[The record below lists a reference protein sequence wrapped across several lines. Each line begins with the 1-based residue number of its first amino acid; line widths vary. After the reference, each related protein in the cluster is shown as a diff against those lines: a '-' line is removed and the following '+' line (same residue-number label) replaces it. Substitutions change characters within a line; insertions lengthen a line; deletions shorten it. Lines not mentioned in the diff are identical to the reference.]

1 VNFWKPS
8 EEVGVAD
15 SIKGVVEMEYT
26 GISAASGYALGP
38 AFLLEDQKILVVES
52 EVAKENL
59 DSELQRFEEALTKA
73 SQDLEGIKERT
84 RQTIGS
90 EEAEIFTAHI
100 LVLQDPEYSGAIKD
114 MIRSEARNVEWA
126 VQAVTNQFL
135 ELFASM
141 DNDYIRERAADL
153 RDVASRLLRHLLGI
167 STQSLSEITEKV
179 ILVAHDLTPSDTA
192 QLDRDQVIGIVT
204 NMGGRTSHSA
214 IMSRSME
221 IPAVVGMQDIVEKIK
236 SGEFVIVDG
245 SEGKVFINPSEDLIQ
260 LYTEKQHSYEAQR
273 EELKKLVQLPSTT
286 PDGIQVEL
294 VANIGNPK
302 DGLVAVTNGA
312 EGIGLYR
319 TEFLYMGRE
328 ELPSEEEQFEAYKAV
343 AVMFGKEHPVVI
355 RSLDIGG
362 DKELPYLEMP
372 KEMNPFLGYRAIRLC
387 LDRTDIF
394 RTQLRAILR
403 ASAYGNIKLMYPM
416 IATLG
421 ELRAANQVLET
432 VKQELLAE
440 DIPFNKGMEVGIM
453 VEIPAVAVMADRF
466 APEVD
471 FFSIGT
477 NDLIQYTMAAD
488 RTNETVAYLYQPF
501 NLAVLRLIRGVIESA
516 HIAGKRVAMCGE
528 MAGDL
533 TALPI
538 LLGLG
543 LDEFS
548 MSASSVLP
556 ARALVRQL
564 PMQKARTIAA
574 AVLEMD
580 DPLEIESFVKQ
591 EMQRSATIE

>member
-1 VNFWKPS
+1 
-8 EEVGVAD
+8 
-15 SIKGVVEMEYT
+15 MEYT

-38 AFLLEDQKILVVES
+38 AFLLQDRQIQVSKS
-52 EVAKENL
+52 EVTKENL
-59 DSELQRFEEALTKA
+59 DSEILRFEEALRKA
-73 SQDLEGIKERT
+73 AQDLEEIKERT
-84 RQTIGS
+84 CQMIGP

-114 MIRSEARNVEWA
+114 LIRSEGRNAEWA
-126 VQAVTNQFL
+126 VQVVTDQFL

-153 RDVASRLLRHLLGI
+153 RDVSSRLLRDLLGI

-179 ILVAHDLTPSDTA
+179 ILVAYDLTPSDTA
-192 QLDRDQVIGIVT
+192 QLDREKVVGIVT
-204 NMGGRTSHSA
+204 NIGGRTSHSA
-214 IMSRSME
+214 IMARSME
-221 IPAVVGMQDIVEKIK
+221 IPAVVGVQDIMEKIK
-236 SGEFVIVDG
+236 SGDFVIVDG
-245 SEGKVFINPSEDLIQ
+245 SEGKIIVNPAEDLIQ
-260 LYTEKQHSYEAQR
+260 LYKEKQLSYEAQR
-273 EELKKLVQLPSTT
+273 EELKKLVHLPSMT

-294 VANIGNPK
+294 IANIGNPK

-328 ELPSEEEQFEAYKAV
+328 ALPSEEEQFEAYKSV
-343 AVMFGKEHPVVI
+343 TEMFGREHPVVI

-362 DKELPYLEMP
+362 DKELPYLDMP

-416 IATLG
+416 IATLE
-421 ELRAANQVLET
+421 ELRKANKVLET

-440 DIPFNKGMEVGIM
+440 AIPFNKGMEVGIM

-466 APEVD
+466 AREVD

-488 RTNETVAYLYQPF
+488 RMNETVSYLYQPF

-516 HIAGKRVAMCGE
+516 HKEGKRVAMCGE

-564 PMQKARTIAA
+564 TMKKARSIAE

-580 DPLEIESFVKQ
+580 NPLEIESFVKQ
-591 EMQRSATIE
+591 EMQC

>member
-1 VNFWKPS
+1 
-8 EEVGVAD
+8 
-15 SIKGVVEMEYT
+15 MEYT

-38 AFLLEDQKILVVES
+38 AFLLQDSKIQVVKS
-52 EVAKENL
+52 EVPKENL
-59 DSELQRFEEALTKA
+59 NSEILRFEEALGKA
-73 SQDLEGIKERT
+73 AHELEAIKEKT
-84 RQTIGS
+84 RQTIGA
-90 EEAEIFTAHI
+90 EEAEIFSAHI
-100 LVLQDPEYSGAIKD
+100 MVLEDPEYSGAIKEL
-114 MIRSEARNVEWA
+114 IRAEAWNTEWA
-126 VQAVTNQFL
+126 IQEVTNRFL
-135 ELFASM
+135 GLFASM
-141 DNDYIRERAADL
+141 DNEYIRERAADL
-153 RDVASRLLRHLLGI
+153 RDVSNRLLRHLLGI
-167 STQSLSEITEKV
+167 RSQSLSEITEKV
-179 ILVAHDLTPSDTA
+179 VLFAHDLTPSDTA
-192 QLDRDQVIGIVT
+192 QLDKDKVVGIVT
-204 NMGGRTSHSA
+204 NIGGRTSHSA
-214 IMSRSME
+214 IMARSME
-221 IPAVVGMQDIVEKIK
+221 IPAVVGMQDLVEKIK
-236 SGEFVIVDG
+236 AGDFVIVDG
-245 SEGKVFINPSEDLIQ
+245 SEGKVFVNPTEDLIKS
-260 LYTEKQHSYEAQR
+260 YKGKQTRYEAQR
-273 EELKKLVQLPSTT
+273 QELKKLVSQPSMT
-286 PDGIQVEL
+286 PDGHQVEL
-294 VANIGNPK
+294 VANIGNPQ
-302 DGLVAVTNGA
+302 DALVAVTNGA

-319 TEFLYMGRE
+319 TEFLYMGRQ

-362 DKELPYLEMP
+362 DKALPYLDMP

-403 ASAYGNIKLMYPM
+403 ASAYGNIRLMYPM
-416 IATLG
+416 IATLE
-421 ELRAANQVLET
+421 ELRGANKVLET

-440 DIPFNKGMEVGIM
+440 TIPFNKGLEVGMM

-466 APEVD
+466 AKEVD

-488 RTNETVAYLYQPF
+488 RTNETVSYLYQPF
-501 NLAVLRLIRGVIESA
+501 NLALLRLIRGVIEAA
-516 HIAGKRVAMCGE
+516 HKAGIRVAMCGE

-548 MSASSVLP
+548 MSASSILP

-564 PMQKARTIAA
+564 PWRKAQLIAE

-580 DPLEIESFVKQ
+580 NPQEIDAFVKRK
-591 EMQRSATIE
+591 MQ

>member
-1 VNFWKPS
+1 
-8 EEVGVAD
+8 
-15 SIKGVVEMEYT
+15 MEYT

-38 AFLLEDQKILVVES
+38 AFLLQDQQIQVVKS
-52 EVAKENL
+52 EVPKELL
-59 DSELQRFEEALTKA
+59 DSEIKRFEEALGKA
-73 SQDLEGIKERT
+73 AQELEGIKERT
-84 RQTIGS
+84 RLTIGS
-90 EEAEIFTAHI
+90 EEAEIFSAHI
-100 LVLQDPEYSGAIKD
+100 MVLQDPEYSGAIKA
-114 MIRSEARNVEWA
+114 MIRSEGRNVEWA
-126 VQAVTNQFL
+126 VQVVTDRFL
-135 ELFASM
+135 EIFKSM

-153 RDVASRLLRHLLGI
+153 RDISSRLLRHLLGI

-179 ILVAHDLTPSDTA
+179 ILFANDLTPSDTA
-192 QLDRDQVIGIVT
+192 QLDRDKVVGFVT
-204 NMGGRTSHSA
+204 NIGGRTSHSA
-214 IMSRSME
+214 IMARSME
-221 IPAVVGMQDIVEKIK
+221 IPAVVGMQDVVEKIK
-236 SGEFVIVDG
+236 AGDFVIVDG
-245 SEGKVFINPSEDLIQ
+245 NEGKVFVNPAEDLIQ
-260 LYTEKQHSYEAQR
+260 IYKEKQLSYEAQR
-273 EELKKLVQLPSTT
+273 EELRKLVNLPSIT
-286 PDGIQVEL
+286 PDGLEVEL
-294 VANIGNPK
+294 VANIGNPQ

-319 TEFLYMGRE
+319 TEFLYMGRQ

-343 AVMFGKEHPVVI
+343 TVMFGKDHPVVI

-362 DKELPYLEMP
+362 DKALPYLDMP
-372 KEMNPFLGYRAIRLC
+372 EEMNPFLGYRAIRLC
-387 LDRTDIF
+387 LDRPDIF

-416 IATLG
+416 IATLE
-421 ELRAANQVLET
+421 ELRAANKVLEA
-432 VKQELLAE
+432 VKQELVAE
-440 DIPFNKGMEVGIM
+440 TIAFNKDMEVGIM

-466 APEVD
+466 AKEVD

-488 RTNETVAYLYQPF
+488 RTNETVSYLYQPL
-501 NLAVLRLIRGVIESA
+501 NLAVLRLIGGVIEAA
-516 HIAGKRVAMCGE
+516 HKEGKRVAMCGE

-564 PMQKARTIAA
+564 PWRKARTISD

-580 DPLEIESFVKQ
+580 DPLEIENFVKQ
-591 EMQRSATIE
+591 EMQRLT